1 MEERQYRIGEMAEMT
16 GLTRDT
22 LRFYEKKGVIAAKRR
37 ENGYRYYTERDMYK
51 LMSIC
56 YHRKMNDS
64 LQTIEGIVSHCSWN
78 PRESTSCGA
87 RRRRSRRSGT
97 HCRALTRLRLTEWD
111 LDAVE
116 QNLYG
121 CVVRKFPKAYILG
134 KYTDFTQGLT
144 NWFNLSVKNPVLDM
158 AYFYSTYSYEEAN
171 GIDYRDTRLLFYQGL
186 DYETERLLAEKGYAV
201 TEERE
206 CLYSVVRSANISPE
220 TAMWRSC
227 TARGRSWGW
236 RQRAG
241 STAILWE
248 AFQGQFA
255 IFLCRNLYT
264 GEMRRPRL
272 SDSRGNYEKSMCN
285 FTSNRDK

>member
-64 LQTIEGIVSHCSWN
+64 LQTIEGIVSHCSLESK
-78 PRESTSCGA
+78 REHIL
-87 RRRRSRRSGT
+87 RRKEEEEQEIRN

-121 CVVRKFPKAYILG
+121 CVVRKFPKAYIL
-134 KYTDFTQGLT
+134 
-144 NWFNLSVKNPVLDM
+144 
-158 AYFYSTYSYEEAN
+158 
-171 GIDYRDTRLLFYQGL
+171 
-186 DYETERLLAEKGYAV
+186 
-201 TEERE
+201 
-206 CLYSVVRSANISPE
+206 
-220 TAMWRSC
+220 
-227 TARGRSWGW
+227 
-236 RQRAG
+236 
-241 STAILWE
+241 
-248 AFQGQFA
+248 
-255 IFLCRNLYT
+255 
-264 GEMRRPRL
+264 
-272 SDSRGNYEKSMCN
+272 
-285 FTSNRDK
+285 

>member
-64 LQTIEGIVSHCSWN
+64 LQTIEGIVSHCSLESK
-78 PRESTSCGA
+78 REHIL
-87 RRRRSRRSGT
+87 RRKEEEEQEIRN

-134 KYTDFTQGLT
+134 KYMDFTQGLT

-171 GIDYRDTRLLFYQGL
+171 GIEYRSTWLLFYQGM
-186 DYETERLLAEKGYAV
+186 G
-201 TEERE
+201 
-206 CLYSVVRSANISPE
+206 
-220 TAMWRSC
+220 
-227 TARGRSWGW
+227 
-236 RQRAG
+236 
-241 STAILWE
+241 
-248 AFQGQFA
+248 
-255 IFLCRNLYT
+255 
-264 GEMRRPRL
+264 
-272 SDSRGNYEKSMCN
+272 
-285 FTSNRDK
+285 

>member
-64 LQTIEGIVSHCSWN
+64 LQTIEGIVSHCSLESK
-78 PRESTSCGA
+78 REHIL
-87 RRRRSRRSGT
+87 RRKEEEEQEIRN

-171 GIDYRDTRLLFYQGL
+171 GIDYRNTCLLFYQGL

-201 TEERE
+201 TEEQE
-206 CLYSVVRSANISPE
+206 CLYSVVRSPNISPE
-220 TAMWRSC
+220 TADVEELYRKGEKLGVE
-227 TARGRSWGW
+227 TESWFYCNPM
-236 RQRAG
+236 G
-241 STAILWE
+241 S
-248 AFQGQFA
+248 FF
-255 IFLCRNLYT
+255 
-264 GEMRRPRL
+264 
-272 SDSRGNYEKSMCN
+272 
-285 FTSNRDK
+285 RDNSQYSYVEIYIPVK